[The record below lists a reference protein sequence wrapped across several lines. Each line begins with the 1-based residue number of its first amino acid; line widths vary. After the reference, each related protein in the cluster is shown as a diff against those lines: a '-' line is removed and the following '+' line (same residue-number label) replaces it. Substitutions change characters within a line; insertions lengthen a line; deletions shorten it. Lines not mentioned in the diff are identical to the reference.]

1 MVIRAGCQFFQR
13 MMAMLVITLC
23 LSTAA
28 VANLAS
34 PMTDGQHILLM
45 RHADAPGFSD
55 PAGHR
60 LDQCSTQRNLGEF
73 GKKQAERTG
82 QWLSQQGIE
91 SAKVFSS
98 PWCRCVDTATLLK
111 KGPVIIDPS
120 LGSFFENMSL
130 ANQKTES
137 LRLLVQ
143 KSLKQFP
150 KTPIIMVSHHVN
162 IEAFTGVVLGSGDM
176 VLVKIGPNGRPISH
190 QVFPGM
196 R

>member
-1 MVIRAGCQFFQR
+1 MVMRGRFQFCQR
-13 MMAMLVITLC
+13 VMAILVITLC

-28 VANLAS
+28 LANLAS
-34 PMTDGQHILLM
+34 PMTDGQHILFM

-120 LGSFFENMSL
+120 LGSFFENMSQ
-130 ANQKTES
+130 ANQKTEG
-137 LRLLVQ
+137 LRQLVQ

-176 VLVKIGPNGRPISH
+176 VLVKIAPNGKPISH

>member
-1 MVIRAGCQFFQR
+1 MVIRTQFQPCLR
-13 MMAMLVITLC
+13 AMVMFVITLC
-23 LSTAA
+23 FSTA
-28 VANLAS
+28 VLANLAI

-82 QWLSQQGIE
+82 QWLSQEGIE

-98 PWCRCVDTATLLK
+98 PWCRCIDTANFLK
-111 KGPVIIDPS
+111 KGPVTIDPA
-120 LGSFFENMSL
+120 LGSFFENMGQ
-130 ANQKTES
+130 ANQKTEA
-137 LRLLVQ
+137 LRQLVQ

-176 VLVKIGPNGRPISH
+176 VLVKIGPNGKPLSH

>member
-1 MVIRAGCQFFQR
+1 MVMRAQFYQR
-13 MMAMLVITLC
+13 VMAALIITLF

-28 VANLAS
+28 LANLAS
-34 PMTDGQHILLM
+34 PMTDGQHILFM

-55 PAGHR
+55 PAGYR

-82 QWLSQQGIE
+82 QWLNQQGIE
-91 SAKVFSS
+91 RAKVFSS
-98 PWCRCVDTATLLK
+98 PWCRCMDTATLLN
-111 KGPVIIDPS
+111 KGPVMSEKS
-120 LGSFFENMSL
+120 LGSFFENMTQ
-130 ANQKTES
+130 ANQQTEV
-137 LRLLVQ
+137 LRQFVQ
-143 KSLKQFP
+143 ASLKQFP

-176 VLVKIGPNGRPISH
+176 VLVKIGANGKPVSH
-190 QVFPGM
+190 QVFAGM

>member
-1 MVIRAGCQFFQR
+1 MVMQGRFIFCHR
-13 MMAMLVITLC
+13 MMSMLVIMLC
-23 LSTAA
+23 LSSAA
-28 VANLAS
+28 LANLAS

-55 PAGHR
+55 PSGHR

-120 LGSFFENMSL
+120 LGSFFENMSQ
-130 ANQKTES
+130 ANQKTEG
-137 LRLLVQ
+137 LRQLVQ

-176 VLVKIGPNGRPISH
+176 VLVKIGSNGKPISH
-190 QVFPGM
+190 QVFAGM

>member
-13 MMAMLVITLC
+13 MMVMLVITLC

-28 VANLAS
+28 VAYLAS

-111 KGPVIIDPS
+111 KGPVIVDPS

>member
-1 MVIRAGCQFFQR
+1 MVIRAQFQPCLR
-13 MMAMLVITLC
+13 AIGMLVITFC

-28 VANLAS
+28 FANLAS
-34 PMTDGQHILLM
+34 SMTDGQHILLM

-55 PAGHR
+55 PAGYR

-91 SAKVFSS
+91 SANVFSS

-120 LGSFFENMSL
+120 LGSFFENMSQ
-130 ANQKTES
+130 ANQKTEG
-137 LRLLVQ
+137 LRQLVQ

-176 VLVKIGPNGRPISH
+176 VLVKIGPNGKPISH

>member
-1 MVIRAGCQFFQR
+1 MVMRARFQFCQR
-13 MMAMLVITLC
+13 VMAMLVITLC

-98 PWCRCVDTATLLK
+98 PWCRCMDTASLLN
-111 KGPVIIDPS
+111 KGPVTS
-120 LGSFFENMSL
+120 EKALGSFFGSMSL
-130 ANQKTES
+130 ASQQTES
-137 LRLLVQ
+137 LRQLVQ
-143 KSLKQFP
+143 ASLKQFP

-176 VLVKIGPNGRPISH
+176 VLVKIGANGKPVSH
-190 QVFPGM
+190 QVFAGM

>member
-137 LRLLVQ
+137 LRQLVQ

>member
-111 KGPVIIDPS
+111 KGPVIVDPS

>member
-1 MVIRAGCQFFQR
+1 MVMRAQFQFCQR
-13 MMAMLVITLC
+13 AMAILIITLC

-28 VANLAS
+28 LANLAS
-34 PMTDGQHILLM
+34 PMTDGQHILFM

-55 PAGHR
+55 PSGYR

-98 PWCRCVDTATLLK
+98 PWCRCVDTATLLN
-111 KGPVIIDPS
+111 KGPVVIDKS
-120 LGSFFENMSL
+120 LGSFFENMGQS
-130 ANQKTES
+130 NQQTEA
-137 LRLLVQ
+137 LRQLVQ

-176 VLVKIGPNGRPISH
+176 VLVKIGPSGKPISH
-190 QVFPGM
+190 QVFAGM

>member
-1 MVIRAGCQFFQR
+1 MVIQARFKFCQR
-13 MMAMLVITLC
+13 VMALLVITLC

-28 VANLAS
+28 LANLAS

-98 PWCRCVDTATLLK
+98 PWCRCVDTATLLN
-111 KGPVIIDPS
+111 KGPVVIDKS
-120 LGSFFENMSL
+120 LGSFFESMGQSS
-130 ANQKTES
+130 QQTEG
-137 LRLLVQ
+137 LRQLVL

-150 KTPIIMVSHHVN
+150 GTPIIMVSHHVN

-176 VLVKIGPNGRPISH
+176 VLVKIGPNGKLVSH
-190 QVFPGM
+190 QVFAGM

>member
-1 MVIRAGCQFFQR
+1 
-13 MMAMLVITLC
+13 MAMLVITLC

-28 VANLAS
+28 LANLAS

-55 PAGHR
+55 PTGYR

-98 PWCRCVDTATLLK
+98 PWCRCVDTATLLN
-111 KGPVIIDPS
+111 KGPVVIDKS
-120 LGSFFENMSL
+120 LGSFFESMGQSS
-130 ANQKTES
+130 QQTEG
-137 LRLLVQ
+137 LRQLVL
-143 KSLKQFP
+143 KSLQQFP

-162 IEAFTGVVLGSGDM
+162 IQAFTGVVLGSGDM
-176 VLVKIGPNGRPISH
+176 VLVKIGPNGKPISH

>member
-13 MMAMLVITLC
+13 VMAMLVITLC

-111 KGPVIIDPS
+111 KGPVIVDPS

-137 LRLLVQ
+137 LRQLVQ

-176 VLVKIGPNGRPISH
+176 ILVKIGPNGKPISH

>member
-1 MVIRAGCQFFQR
+1 MVMRARFQFCQGA
-13 MMAMLVITLC
+13 MAMLVMMLC
-23 LSTAA
+23 LSTTAL
-28 VANLAS
+28 ANLAG

-98 PWCRCVDTATLLK
+98 PWCRCIDTATLLK
-111 KGPVIIDPS
+111 KGPVTLDPA
-120 LGSFFENMSL
+120 LGSFFENMSQ
-130 ANQKTES
+130 ANQKTEA
-137 LRLLVQ
+137 LRQLVQ

-176 VLVKIGPNGRPISH
+176 VLVKIGPNGKPISH

>member
-1 MVIRAGCQFFQR
+1 MVMF
-13 MMAMLVITLC
+13 VITLC
-23 LSTAA
+23 FSTA
-28 VANLAS
+28 VLANLAI

-82 QWLSQQGIE
+82 QWLSQEGIE

-98 PWCRCVDTATLLK
+98 PWCRCIDTANLLQ
-111 KGPVIIDPS
+111 KGPVTIDPA
-120 LGSFFENMSL
+120 LGSFFENMGQ
-130 ANQKTES
+130 ANQKTEA
-137 LRLLVQ
+137 LRQLVQ

-176 VLVKIGPNGRPISH
+176 VLVKIGPNGKPISH
-190 QVFPGM
+190 QAFPGM

>member
-1 MVIRAGCQFFQR
+1 MVMRGRFQFTQR
-13 MMAMLVITLC
+13 VMAMLVITLC
-23 LSTAA
+23 LSTAGL
-28 VANLAS
+28 ANLAS

-120 LGSFFENMSL
+120 LGSFFENMSQ
-130 ANQKTES
+130 ANQKTEG
-137 LRLLVQ
+137 LRQLVQ

-176 VLVKIGPNGRPISH
+176 VLVKIGPNRKPISH
-190 QVFPGM
+190 QVFAGM
-196 R
+196 S

>member
-1 MVIRAGCQFFQR
+1 MVIRAGYQFFQR
-13 MMAMLVITLC
+13 MMAMLVIMLC

-34 PMTDGQHILLM
+34 QMTDGQHILLM

-111 KGPVIIDPS
+111 KGPVIVDPS
-120 LGSFFENMSL
+120 LGSFFENMGQ
-130 ANQKTES
+130 ANQQTER
-137 LRLLVQ
+137 LRQLVQ

>member
-1 MVIRAGCQFFQR
+1 MRARFPLWQYR
-13 MMAMLVITLC
+13 VAMLLITLC

-55 PAGHR
+55 PTGHR

-111 KGPVIIDPS
+111 KGPVVVDPS
-120 LGSFFENMSL
+120 LGSFFENMGQ
-130 ANQKTES
+130 ANQQTER
-137 LRLLVQ
+137 LRQLVQ

>member
-1 MVIRAGCQFFQR
+1 MVMRARFQFCQGA
-13 MMAMLVITLC
+13 MAMLVIMLC

-28 VANLAS
+28 LANLAN

-98 PWCRCVDTATLLK
+98 PWCRCIDTATLLK
-111 KGPVIIDPS
+111 KGPVTIDPA
-120 LGSFFENMSL
+120 LGSFFENMSQ
-130 ANQKTES
+130 ANQKTEA
-137 LRLLVQ
+137 LRQLVQ

-176 VLVKIGPNGRPISH
+176 VLVKIDPNGKPISH

>member
-1 MVIRAGCQFFQR
+1 

-137 LRLLVQ
+137 LRQLVQ

-176 VLVKIGPNGRPISH
+176 VLVKIGVNGKPISH

>member
-1 MVIRAGCQFFQR
+1 
-13 MMAMLVITLC
+13 MLLITLC

-55 PAGHR
+55 PTGHR

-111 KGPVIIDPS
+111 KGPVVVDPS
-120 LGSFFENMSL
+120 LGSFFENMGQ
-130 ANQKTES
+130 ANQQTER
-137 LRLLVQ
+137 LRQLVQ

-176 VLVKIGPNGRPISH
+176 VLVKIGPKGRPISH

>member
-13 MMAMLVITLC
+13 MMAMLVIMLC

-111 KGPVIIDPS
+111 KGPVIVDPS
-120 LGSFFENMSL
+120 LGSFFENMGQ
-130 ANQKTES
+130 ANQQTER
-137 LRLLVQ
+137 LRQLVQ

-176 VLVKIGPNGRPISH
+176 VLVKIGSNGRPISH

>member
-1 MVIRAGCQFFQR
+1 
-13 MMAMLVITLC
+13 MMLMTLC

-28 VANLAS
+28 VANLVN
-34 PMTDGQHILLM
+34 PMTDGQHILFM

-55 PAGHR
+55 PAGYR

-82 QWLSQQGIE
+82 HWLTQQGIE
-91 SAKVFSS
+91 RAKVYSS
-98 PWCRCVDTATLLK
+98 PWCRCMDTAALLN
-111 KGPVIIDPS
+111 KGPVVIEKA
-120 LGSFFENMSL
+120 LGSFFGNMSL
-130 ANQKTES
+130 ANQQTEA
-137 LRLLVQ
+137 LRQLVQ
-143 KSLKQFP
+143 LSLKQFP

-176 VLVKIGPNGRPISH
+176 VLVKIGANGKPVSH
-190 QVFPGM
+190 QVFAGM

>member
-13 MMAMLVITLC
+13 MMVMLVITLC

>member
-1 MVIRAGCQFFQR
+1 MVMRARFQFCQR
-13 MMAMLVITLC
+13 AMAMLVITLC
-23 LSTAA
+23 FSTAA
-28 VANLAS
+28 LANLAG

-55 PAGHR
+55 PAGYR

-98 PWCRCVDTATLLK
+98 PWCRCVDTATLLN
-111 KGPVIIDPS
+111 KGPVVIDKS
-120 LGSFFENMSL
+120 LGSFFGNMSL
-130 ANQKTES
+130 SGQQTEA
-137 LRLLVQ
+137 LRQLVQ

-162 IEAFTGVVLGSGDM
+162 IEAFTGVMLGSGDM
-176 VLVKIGPNGRPISH
+176 VLVKIGPSGKPISH
-190 QVFPGM
+190 QVFAGM

>member
-13 MMAMLVITLC
+13 MMVMLVITLC

-111 KGPVIIDPS
+111 KGPVIVDPS

-130 ANQKTES
+130 ATQKTES
-137 LRLLVQ
+137 LRQLVQ
-143 KSLKQFP
+143 KSLRQFP

>member
-1 MVIRAGCQFFQR
+1 

-28 VANLAS
+28 LANLAG

-98 PWCRCVDTATLLK
+98 PWCRCIDTAALLK
-111 KGPVIIDPS
+111 KGPVTIDPA
-120 LGSFFENMSL
+120 LGSFFENMSQ
-130 ANQKTES
+130 ANQKTEA
-137 LRLLVQ
+137 LRQLVQ

-176 VLVKIGPNGRPISH
+176 VLVKIGPNGKPISH
-190 QVFPGM
+190 QVFAGM

>member
-1 MVIRAGCQFFQR
+1 MVIRAQFQFCQR
-13 MMAMLVITLC
+13 TMAMLVITLC

-28 VANLAS
+28 LANLAS

-55 PAGHR
+55 PAGYR

-82 QWLSQQGIE
+82 QWLTQQGID

-98 PWCRCVDTATLLK
+98 PWCRCVDTATLLN
-111 KGPVIIDPS
+111 KGPVMIDKS
-120 LGSFFENMSL
+120 LGSFFESMGQS
-130 ANQKTES
+130 NQQTEG
-137 LRLLVQ
+137 LRQLVQ

-176 VLVKIGPNGRPISH
+176 VLIKIGPNGKPILH
-190 QVFPGM
+190 QVFAGM

>member
-1 MVIRAGCQFFQR
+1 MVMRARFQFCQGA
-13 MMAMLVITLC
+13 MAMLVMMLC
-23 LSTAA
+23 LSTTAL
-28 VANLAS
+28 ANLAG

-91 SAKVFSS
+91 SGKVFSS
-98 PWCRCVDTATLLK
+98 PWCRCIDTATLLQ
-111 KGPVIIDPS
+111 KGPVTIDPA
-120 LGSFFENMSL
+120 LGSFFENMSQ
-130 ANQKTES
+130 ANQKTEA
-137 LRLLVQ
+137 LRQLVQ

-176 VLVKIGPNGRPISH
+176 VLVKIGPNGKPISH

>member
-111 KGPVIIDPS
+111 KGPVIVDPS

-137 LRLLVQ
+137 LRQLVQ

>member
-13 MMAMLVITLC
+13 MMAMLVIMLC
-23 LSTAA
+23 LSTTAL
-28 VANLAS
+28 ANLAS

-111 KGPVIIDPS
+111 KGPVIVDSS
-120 LGSFFENMSL
+120 LGSFFENMSRS
-130 ANQKTES
+130 NQQTEG
-137 LRLLVQ
+137 LRQLVQ
-143 KSLKQFP
+143 KSLKQYP

-176 VLVKIGPNGRPISH
+176 VLVKIGPNGKPLSH
-190 QVFPGM
+190 QVFAGM

>member
-98 PWCRCVDTATLLK
+98 PWCRCIDTATLLK

-137 LRLLVQ
+137 LRQLVQ

-176 VLVKIGPNGRPISH
+176 VLVKIGPNGKPISH

>member
-28 VANLAS
+28 AANLAS

-176 VLVKIGPNGRPISH
+176 VLVKIGPNGKPISH

>member
-1 MVIRAGCQFFQR
+1 MVMRARFQFCQR
-13 MMAMLVITLC
+13 AMAMLIITLC

-28 VANLAS
+28 LANLAS
-34 PMTDGQHILLM
+34 PMTDGQHILFM

-55 PAGHR
+55 PSGYR

-98 PWCRCVDTATLLK
+98 PWCRCVDTATLLN
-111 KGPVIIDPS
+111 KGPVVIDKS
-120 LGSFFENMSL
+120 LGSFFENMGQS
-130 ANQKTES
+130 NQQTEA
-137 LRLLVQ
+137 LRQLVQ

-176 VLVKIGPNGRPISH
+176 VLVKIGPSGKPISH
-190 QVFPGM
+190 QVFAGM

>member
-1 MVIRAGCQFFQR
+1 MVIRARFQFYQR
-13 MMAMLVITLC
+13 VMAMLMITLC

-28 VANLAS
+28 LANLAS

-111 KGPVIIDPS
+111 KGPVIVDPS

-137 LRLLVQ
+137 LRQLVQ
-143 KSLKQFP
+143 KSLRQFP